1 MFDTL
6 VACRIKELE
15 DALKE
20 REEQLEALS
29 KVEGSFC
36 VRPLKKVSRQSA
48 KTSVVSFL
56 PKTRSDRRRQIEDY
70 CRYWQAFLFVLF
82 HVLYLL

>member
-1 MFDTL
+1 ML
-6 VACRIKELE
+6 YSNISLCRIKELE

-20 REEQLEALS
+20 REEQIEALS
-29 KVEGSFC
+29 NVEGSFC

-48 KTSVVSFL
+48 KISVVSFK

-70 CRYWQAFLFVLF
+70 CR
-82 HVLYLL
+82 